1 VNSALARAR
10 LTLERQRAAG
20 RPSVSRPVPPDDAA
34 QALARRYVEAWQETD
49 LGRLL
54 GLLTSDVVLTMP
66 PLPLRFSGREQV
78 AAFFETIPGGGRQ
91 RFRFL
96 PTRANRQ
103 PALVVYGLDR
113 ERSTY
118 RALGIWV
125 LAIDGDRIAE
135 ITAFTD
141 ATLVRTFGL
150 PAEMG
155 PAEAA
160 RLLL

>member
-1 VNSALARAR
+1 
-10 LTLERQRAAG
+10 
-20 RPSVSRPVPPDDAA
+20 
-34 QALARRYVEAWQETD
+34 
-49 LGRLL
+49 
-54 GLLTSDVVLTMP
+54 
-66 PLPLRFSGREQV
+66 LRFSGREQV
-78 AAFFETIPGGGRQ
+78 AAFFETIPGVGRH
-91 RFRFL
+91 RLRFL

-103 PALVVYGLDR
+103 PAIVAYSLDPD
-113 ERSTY
+113 RSTY
-118 RALGIWV
+118 RAAGIWV

-150 PAEMG
+150 PEEMG